1 MIKVTP
7 QVVDK
12 FVLLALT
19 TNKRHP
25 ERSEGPPEFGYIFVK
40 LRSFATL
47 RMTYLGSYHKCP
59 ICIKTTCSQFT
70 KKRH

>member
-1 MIKVTP
+1 MMHKPHPRPELKSYVTP

-25 ERSEGPPEFGYIFVK
+25 ERSEGPPEFG
-40 LRSFATL
+40 
-47 RMTYLGSYHKCP
+47 
-59 ICIKTTCSQFT
+59 
-70 KKRH
+70 